1 MILYDNILNRHIIT
15 FYIDIEIRN
24 TSTQFDIYGFIT
36 KFRIMDRF
44 RNYKFGDI
52 TKGITKKVGSAVAH
66 DEDKKNDKSGDI
78 PKGGTKTVESGVAHV
93 EDKKNYKF
101 GDITKGVIKTVG
113 SED

>member
-52 TKGITKKVGSAVAH
+52 TKGVIKKVG
-66 DEDKKNDKSGDI
+66 
-78 PKGGTKTVESGVAHV
+78 SGVAHV
-93 EDKKNYKF
+93 EDKKNDNS
-101 GDITKGVIKTVG
+101 GDITKGDAHTTY
-113 SED
+113 S